1 MNTLRIASLNLEDI
15 MNREPLLGDRVRVL
29 PQCPWAK
36 GVTATVIGGLQGDS
50 MKYRRIV
57 ACGDGPRIYYFLA
70 FDQPQMDNEGAG
82 PFIGAEI
89 EARYLEVLH
98 ESERNHAS

>member
-1 MNTLRIASLNLEDI
+1 
-15 MNREPLLGDRVRVL
+15 MNRDPLLGDRVRVI

-50 MKYRRIV
+50 MKFRRIV
-57 ACGDGPRIYYFLA
+57 AHGDGARIYYFVA
-70 FDQPQMDNEGAG
+70 FDEPQVDETGAG

-89 EARYLEVLH
+89 ESRYLELL
-98 ESERNHAS
+98 SA